1 MVFIKNLK
9 VSQKVVLIVVVIN
22 IFMLIVTAQG
32 LRSYNNEF
40 QMLNTMYND
49 MLLPVN
55 SIGDIKFEI
64 QNIRMDLEKYV
75 VLFDQYTPE
84 QKQKENEK
92 IRSQFNNINEELDG
106 FNKLNI
112 TDEEKKYS
120 LMLKNEFKEYEK
132 IACNTIDMCNS
143 KGREDGMN
151 YGYQNMKQVTK
162 GLLSSI
168 KKLDTSILNRSQE
181 FHKLSEVNYNSTVKL
196 TAIIIILG
204 LIVSIGISVIV
215 VKLINKALADTV
227 EYIEVLATGDFSQGA
242 PEVYLNIND
251 EIGTIIKSMEK
262 MRLTIKDS
270 IKVTVD
276 ESKSS
281 MENIKAVDKLIDE
294 LKFNIEQVSSTT
306 EELSSGMEET
316 AASTEEM
323 NATSEEIEKKVALI
337 ANKAEQ
343 GAKNA
348 TEVLNKAENIKKQ
361 AILSRNNAH
370 EVRKNIDEKLKQ
382 AIEDSKSIEK
392 IGILSDAILEITSQ
406 TNLLAL
412 NAAIEAARAG
422 EVGKGFAVVAEEI
435 RKLAEQS
442 NETVTEIQEITKQ
455 VVGSVENLTNN
466 STQALKFI
474 EDEVVSAYK
483 QMIDICNQYS
493 EDSNFYDNFSN
504 ELDETSDELLTSMK
518 NIAEVINNITIAA
531 NEGATGTVDI
541 AERIGEVSDKTVEV
555 LNMAKENKETFERLL
570 GSVSKF
576 KI

>member
-22 IFMLIVTAQG
+22 LFMLIVTAQG
-32 LRSYNNEF
+32 LRSYSKEY
-40 QMLNTMYND
+40 QMINTMYND

-64 QNIRMDLEKYV
+64 QNTRMDLEKYV

-92 IRSQFNNINEELDG
+92 IKSQFKDINEELDG

-132 IACNTIDMCNS
+132 IADNTIEICTS
-143 KGREDGMN
+143 KGKEEGLN
-151 YGYQNMKQVTK
+151 YCYQNIKPVTK
-162 GLLSSI
+162 ELLSNV

-181 FHKLSEVNYNSTVKL
+181 FHKLSEGNYKSTVKL

-227 EYIEVLATGDFSQGA
+227 AYIEVLATGDFSQSA

-251 EIGTIIKSMEK
+251 EIGAIIKSMEK
-262 MRLTIKDS
+262 MRLTMKDS
-270 IKVTVD
+270 IKVTID

-281 MENIKAVDKLIDE
+281 MENIKVVDKLIDE

-323 NATSEEIEKKVALI
+323 NATSEEIEKKVVLI
-337 ANKAEQ
+337 ANKAEE

-392 IGILSDAILEITSQ
+392 IGVLSDAILEITSQ

-466 STQALKFI
+466 SKEALKFI

-493 EDSNFYDNFSN
+493 EDSTFYDNFSN
-504 ELDETSDELLTSMK
+504 ELDETSDELLSSMK
-518 NIAEVINNITIAA
+518 NIVEVINNITIAA

-555 LNMAKENKETFERLL
+555 LNVAEENKETFERLL
-570 GSVSKF
+570 DSVSKF